1 MKRITKVTTEKST
14 ECTLLDVKA
23 CKSQMCLCTDSLLP
37 SVFRHL
43 AQPAAS
49 QRGWI
54 MWWITCFFSL
64 SLSTLFVVRHQHYF
78 GAYDHLYQRVA
89 YCNTH
94 ICCVYHSDDI
104 LGVCK
109 QTVLVWQMFVLRM
122 CNVPAGTAL
131 LAAQTVLDT
140 RHCSCSIHLNDP
152 EVHRWKDGR
161 YVGGY
166 QDNRSFFFKNCKH
179 QKYCMVYLFLNSK
192 KGFFHPPCYA

>member
-1 MKRITKVTTEKST
+1 MWRLVNLKCAYVPTLSCRLFFV
-14 ECTLLDVKA
+14 TLLNLQLHREDESCGESPV
-23 CKSQMCLCTDSLLP
+23 
-37 SVFRHL
+37 
-43 AQPAAS
+43 
-49 QRGWI
+49 
-54 MWWITCFFSL
+54 FFSL

-140 RHCSCSIHLNDP
+140 RYCSCSIHLNDP

-166 QDNRSFFFKNCKH
+166 QDNRSSF
-179 QKYCMVYLFLNSK
+179 
-192 KGFFHPPCYA
+192 